1 MNNKEVVNIDIDFNK
16 LNIKVPKNIIMMNI
30 DSQKEIYE
38 YLEHLDVK
46 EKIAYQIA
54 FEHLGSSFNILK
66 SNGYVEWV
74 QDKKN

>member
-1 MNNKEVVNIDIDFNK
+1 MDFAC
-16 LNIKVPKNIIMMNI
+16 LNLPIPDNVYKKSH
-30 DSQKEIYE
+30 DEQKKIHE
-38 YLEHLDVK
+38 YLANMNEMQK
-46 EKIAYQIA
+46 TAYIIA